1 MLHGLSKETTRMY
14 IGTCPTQPKSSI
26 PSENSPLVFA
36 KPAGLTIRQVA
47 EARKQYGSNR
57 LKSSTEGRAGRL
69 VMEVVSEPMFLL
81 LAAAG
86 ILYMVL
92 GEWEEG
98 MVLSVAMLLVSGI
111 SVYQS
116 VRSDR
121 ALLALRQLT
130 QPTTQ
135 VMRDGQF
142 EELAIEEI
150 VVGDTLWL
158 TEGNTVPADGL
169 LLSANDCTVDES
181 TLTGE
186 SVAVVKFMAG
196 KDHFFTGT
204 TLVSGS
210 AYVEVTAVGEA
221 TELGKLGRS
230 MAEVE
235 VEKTPLQQ
243 QISRFVLRM
252 AVAGFV
258 AFALVWIINYS
269 LSGDWAASLLL
280 GLTLAMALLP
290 EEIPVA
296 FSSFMA
302 LGAARMV
309 KFGVLTKQPQTVES
323 LGSATVICTDKTGTI
338 TQEGMTVA
346 KIYVAETQSV
356 LAAGGTL
363 SGPASDVLRYARL
376 ASEPEP
382 FDPMERAIVVAWE
395 GSTTGVDQKPPV
407 LHHEYPLAGL
417 PPMMTHLYA
426 TDTHQLRVA
435 GKGAVERIIQVCRLT
450 AAEAEDVQ
458 RQAIS
463 LAVAG
468 YRVLGVAKSSW
479 SGEAYPATQDDFNW
493 TFLGLLALE
502 NPPKPNARL
511 VISQFEQA
519 GISVK
524 MITGDSPETARAI
537 ARQIELSAADQLLTG
552 QQVMAL
558 PDEELK
564 IKVDGI
570 NVFAR
575 MFPEAKL
582 RVIRALKDN
591 GEVVAMTGDGV
602 NDGPALKAAHIG
614 VAMGRRGT
622 ELAKQAA
629 SLILVHDD
637 LGGMVDAI
645 AQGRRIYQNFKKAV
659 GYIVAIHIPIIL
671 SVALPLLLG
680 WKYTNLFSPI
690 HVIFFELVMGP
701 ICSIAFENEPAEP
714 LLMHQKPRLLNETF
728 FTARELGFRVTQGLL
743 ISLAT
748 LTVYYLYMQA
758 GASPDKVRTMA
769 FITLVLS
776 NVWLTL
782 VVRSDEAFLLETIR
796 RPNRVLWYLLGLSV
810 LLPGLF
816 LLLPQ
821 IRDFALFVPLSLN
834 ELGWCLAASVAGVGW
849 VECYK
854 FWMRRR
860 RISQPKTLI
869 V

>member
-1 MLHGLSKETTRMY
+1 MLSTDV
-14 IGTCPTQPKSSI
+14 
-26 PSENSPLVFA
+26 PSTFI
-36 KPAGLTIRQVA
+36 KPPGLTSGQVVA
-47 EARKQYGSNR
+47 ARKQYGPNR
-57 LKSSTEGRAGRL
+57 LNVSAGGRGGRL
-69 VMEVVSEPMFLL
+69 VKEVVSEPMFLL
-81 LAAAG
+81 LTATG
-86 ILYMVL
+86 VLYMVL
-92 GEWEEG
+92 GEWQEG
-98 MVLSVAMLLVSGI
+98 IVLSVAMFLVAGI

-130 QPTTQ
+130 RPTAP
-135 VMRDGQF
+135 VMRDGQLT
-142 EELAIEEI
+142 ELAIEEI

-169 LLSANDCTVDES
+169 LLSANDCSVDES

-186 SVAVVKFMAG
+186 SFAVVKNVVGNDQFL
-196 KDHFFTGT
+196 TGT

-210 AYVEVTAVGEA
+210 AYVQVTTVGED
-221 TELGKLGRS
+221 TELGRLGRS
-230 MAEVE
+230 LAEVE

-243 QISRFVLRM
+243 QIGQFVWRM
-252 AVAGFV
+252 AVAGLA
-258 AFALVWIINYS
+258 AFAVVWAVNYT

-338 TQEGMTVA
+338 TREGMTVA
-346 KIYVAETQSV
+346 RIYDAKARVV
-356 LAAGGTL
+356 LGIKENMTPSAL
-363 SGPASDVLRYARL
+363 QVLRYARL

-382 FDPMERAIVVAWE
+382 FDPMERAIVAAWN
-395 GSTTGVDQKPPV
+395 STSEATQKSPV
-407 LHHEYPLAGL
+407 IHHEYPLGGL
-417 PPMMTHLYA
+417 PPMMTHLYNFA
-426 TDTHQLRVA
+426 ENSLVVA
-435 GKGAVERIIQVCRLT
+435 GKGAVERIIRVCRL
-450 AAEAEDVQ
+450 APVEAEEVQ
-458 RQAIS
+458 RQADN
-463 LAVAG
+463 LAVQG
-468 YRVLGVAKSSW
+468 YRVLGVAGSSW
-479 SGEAYPATQDDFNW
+479 SGEGYPKEQDDFDW
-493 TFLGLLALE
+493 SFLGLLALE

-511 VISQFEQA
+511 VVSQFEQA
-519 GISVK
+519 GIAVK

-537 ARQIELSAADQLLTG
+537 AGQIELPASDQLLTG
-552 QQVMAL
+552 KQVMSM
-558 PDEELK
+558 PEVELK
-564 IKVDGI
+564 VRVNEV

-629 SLILVHDD
+629 SLILVDDD
-637 LGGMVDAI
+637 LGGMVNAI
-645 AQGRRIYQNFKKAV
+645 GQGRRIYQNFKRAV

-671 SVALPLLLG
+671 TVALPLLLG
-680 WKYTNLFSPI
+680 WRYTNLFSPV

-701 ICSIAFENEPAEP
+701 ICSIAFENEPAEAG
-714 LLMHQKPRLLNETF
+714 LMRQKPRRLNETF
-728 FTARELGFRVTQGLL
+728 FTSRELGFRVTQGLL

-748 LTVYYLYMQA
+748 LAVYYLSMQA
-758 GASPDKVRTMA
+758 GASPEKVRTMA

-782 VVRSDEAFLLETIR
+782 VVRSEREYLFETIR
-796 RPNRVLWYLLGLSV
+796 RPNRVLWYLLGLSL

-821 IRDFALFVPLSLN
+821 IRDFALFAPLSLRD
-834 ELGWCLAASVAGVGW
+834 LGWCLGASLAGVVW
-849 VECYK
+849 VEGFK
-854 FWMRRR
+854 FWKRRTV
-860 RISQPKTLI
+860 TLPESPLI
-869 V
+869 